1 MKAQWLTFSDFY
13 VRMNALI
20 SVTINAED
28 MKFGRK
34 IAEPH
39 AQLMLIFN
47 SICYTPY
54 TRNTNK
60 CTNKPI
66 SKQKP

>member
-1 MKAQWLTFSDFY
+1 
-13 VRMNALI
+13 MNALI

-39 AQLMLIFN
+39 AQLMLIFDN
-47 SICYTPY
+47 LIRHATPL
-54 TRNTNK
+54 TLEIPINALTNPFQSKNLNTF
-60 CTNKPI
+60 I
-66 SKQKP
+66 AL